1 MLTRRAFFAGALAAA
16 LCPRRARAIGP
27 ASQFRFGEL
36 GIGGLPQSGS
46 PRASALARLGW
57 EIDVRTSV
65 DVPRV
70 ASVVP
75 VQLHSPKLFETP
87 FLYLAADR
95 RFPIPPARD
104 LDALRR
110 FLTFGGFLVIDSA
123 EGRAGGEVDASVRQL
138 VGELFPPATGLA
150 PLGDDHVIYKSFYL
164 LSGAPG
170 RVAVS
175 KDLEAVTRDGRAVIV
190 YNQNDM
196 AGAWAKDDFGNFAYP
211 CYPGGE
217 RQRELTTRLGINL
230 VMYALCLDYKTD
242 QVHVPFILKR
252 RKWKVDE

>member
-1 MLTRRAFFAGALAAA
+1 MTTRRAFLAGCLAAA
-16 LCPRRARAIGP
+16 LWPRRARAIGP

-36 GIGGLPQSGS
+36 TIGGLPQPGT
-46 PRASALARLGW
+46 PRALSLTRLGTQIDLRTS
-57 EIDVRTSV
+57 IDVA
-65 DVPRV
+65 RV
-70 ASVVP
+70 ASAP

-87 FLYLAADR
+87 FLYMAADR

-104 LDALRR
+104 LEALRR

-138 VGELFPPATGLA
+138 VAEVFPPATGLA
-150 PLGDDHVIYKSFYL
+150 PLSEDHVIYKTFYL
-164 LSGAPG
+164 LAGAPG

-175 KDLEAVTRDGRAVIV
+175 KDLEGVTRDDRTVIV

-217 RQRELTTRLGINL
+217 RQRELAIRLGINL

-252 RKWKVDE
+252 RKWKVDD